1 MDKDLILKT
10 AAELILKSKLGL
22 EAESPK
28 IDFKRQ
34 WYNLKSKSGINEF
47 LKDVTAIVNTV
58 GLDGLIIIGWDDKTC
73 QYHSAKFRDSNLR
86 DSNEVTGIIAKH
98 CSNLFDFAIY
108 DEIIEGNP
116 VSIIHLPPS
125 FSKPVIIKNYQ
136 SFTNDDKIKKE
147 IEHCIWVRKGT
158 SVHHAAKHDLEMMY
172 YDRKNIIQEEK
183 LEIYVTTFIDFSSTK
198 IAFQILIQNFG
209 VRPVAITGAS
219 LEFGD
224 GVNRTVIPAVG
235 AYEIVQGALIDQK
248 SASVILDPNKS
259 VERIFAF
266 PKQIGVNNLKHQML
280 KKAFGFAITLS
291 TYQGHLYRADLDAHK
306 FIENNYIKKS
316 PKML

>member
-1 MDKDLILKT
+1 MDKDTILKVV
-10 AAELILKSKLGL
+10 AELILKSKLGL
-22 EAESPK
+22 EVESPK

-34 WYNLKSKSGINEF
+34 WYDLKSKSGINEF

-58 GLDGLIIIGWDDKTC
+58 GLDGLIIIGWDDKTSH
-73 QYHSAKFRDSNLR
+73 YHSAKFKDSNLR
-86 DSNEVTGIIAKH
+86 DSNEVTGIVAKH

-125 FSKPVIIKNYQ
+125 FSKPVVIKNYQ
-136 SFTNDDKIKKE
+136 TFTNDGEIKKN

-183 LEIYVTTFIDFSSTK
+183 LEVYVTTFIDFSSEK
-198 IAFQILIQNFG
+198 IAFQVLIQNYG

-219 LEFGD
+219 LEFGE
-224 GVNRTVIPAVG
+224 GVNRTMIPAVA

-266 PKQIGVNNLKHQML
+266 PKQIGVNNLQHQML
-280 KKAFGFAITLS
+280 KKAFDFAITLS
-291 TYQGHLYRADLDAHK
+291 TYQGHLYRKELNAQK
-306 FIENNYIKKS
+306 FVENIYIKKFT
-316 PKML
+316 KIL